1 MTIFKKSWIYFKY
14 IIRGYLHSLQ
24 RKERMISRSALILLA
39 VMAAFAVFTRFDS
52 FCYKDTVAQITE
64 AENVPAGT
72 MTGPNG
78 EQEQYYEQTLSARV
92 LNGEKKGAV
101 VRIKNTY
108 GQSRI
113 KSDRFRKGQQVFVTL
128 TSAGREASIDG
139 LKRDTAIFTVV
150 MIFVFL
156 VVLIAGAKGVA
167 AIITLAVNVFLLYGA
182 LQLYENGAKL
192 VWLAVVLVFL
202 FTALSLIISNG
213 ISKYILVTLA
223 ASFTVMAA
231 VVLIYQIVL
240 SLMGSYEYLT
250 MSYVVNPF
258 SIRAVFFVEI
268 VIGCLGAVVD
278 ASVTIAATVNELVKK
293 NPEIARA
300 DVWKSVWEVGYD
312 IMGTMVNILFFAYLY
327 GSVPVILLK
336 LTNGYSLSVI
346 YKYQIP
352 FELIRFLMGG
362 IAILSTIPITGFF
375 CVHLMTKRGCSR

>member
-1 MTIFKKSWIYFKY
+1 M
-14 IIRGYLHSLQ
+14 
-24 RKERMISRSALILLA
+24 SACRL
-39 VMAAFAVFTRFDS
+39 
-52 FCYKDTVAQITE
+52 E
-64 AENVPAGT
+64 
-72 MTGPNG
+72 
-78 EQEQYYEQTLSARV
+78 
-92 LNGEKKGAV
+92 
-101 VRIKNTY
+101 
-108 GQSRI
+108 
-113 KSDRFRKGQQVFVTL
+113 
-128 TSAGREASIDG
+128 
-139 LKRDTAIFTVV
+139 
-150 MIFVFL
+150 
-156 VVLIAGAKGVA
+156 
-167 AIITLAVNVFLLYGA
+167 
-182 LQLYENGAKL
+182 L

-312 IMGTMVNILFFAYLY
+312 IMGTMVNILFFAVRHLQI
-327 GSVPVILLK
+327 SDPV
-336 LTNGYSLSVI
+336 
-346 YKYQIP
+346 
-352 FELIRFLMGG
+352 
-362 IAILSTIPITGFF
+362 
-375 CVHLMTKRGCSR
+375 